1 MDSKGGQQKM
11 ASGSNVQRLNSNT
24 SQGGRSAA
32 QSLASQMMKGSSKA
46 TSKAAQLLAAQN
58 VKS

>member
-1 MDSKGGQQKM
+1 M

-58 VKS
+58 IKS